1 MVGNYIMQSV
11 GLRQQSGLV
20 REVWH
25 LRSNL
30 CQSVPFWGVCWRLL
44 DRRQVWGTVRP
55 VLWGCAAREGG
66 TPRCAVSGEGT
77 ALRAASPFHLA
88 NRLYLLS
95 LANSS
100 MRFFIRMR
108 RRSWASMSF
117 GV

>member
-11 GLRQQSGLV
+11 GLRRQSGLV

-30 CQSVPFWGVCWRLL
+30 CQSVPFWVSAGVCLTDARFGGLC
-44 DRRQVWGTVRP
+44 GPFFGGVRH
-55 VLWGCAAREGG
+55 VKRG